1 MLSGIA
7 KKARDLY
14 WELTFLPTDK
24 ESDLE
29 FQVNR
34 WRGQLKEM
42 IAKIEDV
49 EAAGL
54 VQGKDSQ
61 I

>member
-14 WELTFLPTDK
+14 WDLTFLPTEN
-24 ESDLE
+24 ESELE

-34 WRGQLKEM
+34 WRSQLKEM
-42 IAKIEDV
+42 ISKIEDV
-49 EAAGL
+49 EASGL
-54 VQGKDSQ
+54 VKGKDL
-61 I
+61 